1 MPTSL
6 SLFMSCVY
14 LCPAVDLLD
23 SILLLDPDTRMT
35 AKEGLSHP
43 YLSEFHDPE
52 SEPDSPP
59 YDDSF
64 ESMELDVG
72 EWSSEYILPMTDYLV
87 VHVDGIYP
95 ELPTA
100 FRALHLQ
107 FCKVSLL
114 GNSILKYC
122 MVCFMW

>member
-1 MPTSL
+1 MANRLRPVSRHSVLRRMLEQPLAVVYWSYTTPPWALLLKCLPL

-72 EWSSEYILPMTDYLV
+72 EWSSE
-87 VHVDGIYP
+87 
-95 ELPTA
+95 
-100 FRALHLQ
+100 
-107 FCKVSLL
+107 
-114 GNSILKYC
+114 
-122 MVCFMW
+122 